1 MKKRIE
7 IKNYHNNDYR
17 YFWSHDQAQLDYLQN
32 EWNMKGSLQTK
43 NNVIE
48 AAKNIIKN
56 RLPKYI
62 QYAVYNSITTQT
74 SCGARHNKPAPAAT

>member
-1 MKKRIE
+1 
-7 IKNYHNNDYR
+7 
-17 YFWSHDQAQLDYLQN
+17 
-32 EWNMKGSLQTK
+32 MKGSLQTK